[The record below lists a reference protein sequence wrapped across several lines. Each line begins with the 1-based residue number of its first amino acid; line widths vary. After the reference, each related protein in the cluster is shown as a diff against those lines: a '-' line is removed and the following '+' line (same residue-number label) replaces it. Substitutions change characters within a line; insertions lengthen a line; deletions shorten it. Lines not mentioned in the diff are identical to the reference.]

1 MLVIVRS
8 RRTFLG
14 TVIGIT
20 SHKPLV
26 CNL

>member
-1 MLVIVRS
+1 VFIVRS

-20 SHKPLV
+20 SHKPFV